1 MAVATLAYSVGIP
14 TFIPPPKVAIRFRL
28 LRDGEVTPSAK
39 ELRLYAKREDMSS
52 VSAVFWVEPGSDG
65 FTQTYRFD
73 LATLLAQGEWLGMGL
88 DDAAPRKVRSAY
100 LSLAES
106 GTYTFNITEP
116 FDLYTLVGSGYLAG
130 SFPGGITTVDGV
142 PTAATVRVLYRPGPG
157 QPGDGA
163 LVAEV
168 QSAADGSWRVDDL
181 DPALKFDVVGRKA
194 WFNDVIMSNVSP
206 KVD

>member
-1 MAVATLAYSVGIP
+1 MTSGALGITATIP
-14 TFIPPPKVAIRFRL
+14 SYTQPPKVDIRFRL
-28 LRDGEVTPSAK
+28 LREGEVTTGVK
-39 ELRLYAKREDMSS
+39 FLRFYRSLETLGDLAMVYWAEEG
-52 VSAVFWVEPGSDG
+52 AGE
-65 FTQTYRFD
+65 FTQTCRID
-73 LATLLAQGEWLGMGL
+73 LATLLAQGEWEVIGR
-88 DDAAPRKVRSAY
+88 DNAAPRKVRMAY
-100 LSLAES
+100 LSLDES

-130 SFPGGITTVDGV
+130 TFPGGITTVDGV
-142 PTAATVRVLYRPGPG
+142 PTPATVRVLYRPGPG

-168 QSAADGSWRVDDL
+168 QSAADGSWRVDGL